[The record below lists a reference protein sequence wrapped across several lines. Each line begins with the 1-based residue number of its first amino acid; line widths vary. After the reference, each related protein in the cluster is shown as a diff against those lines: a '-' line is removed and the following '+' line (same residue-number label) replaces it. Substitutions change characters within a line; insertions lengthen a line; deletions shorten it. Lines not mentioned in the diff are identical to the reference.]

1 MAQPINTVGEGRAAN
16 PLADNTAP
24 FEPRPLTP
32 AEEKRL
38 DLYYYHSPKN
48 GERLVSV
55 VEPCRL
61 AIALELEFDVDVTSY
76 VERPRTLLVD
86 EREVELCFWIRRR
99 STAETFVVFRR
110 QPKPSVPALRAEEK
124 LCSKL
129 LDAANTAGL
138 SLTIRKPASILA
150 SRIANATRLELLPY
164 VQAAARLEGIDVFL
178 SAILAHMG
186 SNPKSTFQAV
196 ERSLCGPFDWRDV
209 RSATCSLIHRGVLDI
224 DFNEKLK
231 ASSAVFLNGDRHA

>member
-1 MAQPINTVGEGRAAN
+1 MVHPTHTAGEGPTAN
-16 PLADNTAP
+16 AAP
-24 FEPRPLTP
+24 FTSRPLTL

-61 AIALELEFDVDVTSY
+61 AIALELEFDVDVTNY

-99 STAETFVVFRR
+99 SAAETFVVFRR
-110 QPKPSVPALRAEEK
+110 QPKPSVPALRAEERF
-124 LCSKL
+124 CSKL
-129 LDAANTAGL
+129 VDAANTAGL
-138 SLTIRKPASILA
+138 SITIRKPASILA
-150 SRIANATRLELLPY
+150 SRVANATRLELLPY
-164 VQAAARLEGIDVFL
+164 AQAAERLEGIDVFL
-178 SAILAHMG
+178 STILAHME
-186 SNPKSTFQAV
+186 SNPRSSFHTI

-209 RSATCSLIHRGVLDI
+209 RSATCLLIHRGVLAI

-231 ASSAVFLNGDRHA
+231 VSSAVLLTGDRHA